1 MPSGTNLQ
9 AEQGCADPWAPSST
23 ELQISDSKVGFGF
36 CSLGFGEFL
45 FVYFTLAKESNFL
58 FLKENKLFK
67 KMAIIWKASEL
78 LRFPAHFWWPIWPRF
93 DPVPETPAPASTAL
107 PLMQFAKKNNF
118 GTTQEDG
125 GFFFSQH
132 L

>member
-23 ELQISDSKVGFGF
+23 ELQEISDSKVGFGF

-93 DPVPETPAPASTAL
+93 DPVPETPCSSINSIASYAIC
-107 PLMQFAKKNNF
+107 QK
-118 GTTQEDG
+118 E
-125 GFFFSQH
+125 
-132 L
+132 